1 MIREISAGGSMG
13 KQEGDKMLRLIA
25 LTATSILVFG
35 TSAMAQKV
43 EPVAKDA
50 TVFTYKIHYLEA
62 GRGAPVILLH
72 GSGGEGA
79 RWMPTIQALAPDFRV
94 IAPDQIGWGA
104 SDKPLTIYHGGVFA
118 EFLARFMR
126 EIGIAKAALVGQ
138 SMGAGVALQMA
149 VKYPQLVER
158 MVLVNGGGFISP
170 NDPPPAALASEAS
183 GQRGHS
189 ISPPDWHARQIA
201 NAGTLAESREYLQK
215 MYYNHAL
222 ITDEL
227 VEHNLILRLRSAY
240 TAESVQT
247 ANARGLGNL
256 TEEEVRGIKVPT
268 LLVWGAND
276 KLSPPANADKLNAAI
291 AGSRKLLIDK
301 AGHYPFI
308 EHPDQFNAAVR
319 EFLKPQS

>member
-1 MIREISAGGSMG
+1 
-13 KQEGDKMLRLIA
+13 MLRLFASI
-25 LTATSILVFG
+25 ATSIVVLG

-50 TVFTYKIHYLEA
+50 TVFSYKIHYLEA

-79 RWMPTIQALAPDFRV
+79 RWMPTMQGLAPDFRV

-126 EIGIAKAALVGQ
+126 EIGVPKAALVGQ

-149 VKYPQLVER
+149 VKYPQMVER
-158 MVLVNGGGFISP
+158 MVLVNGGGFVSP
-170 NDPPPAALASEAS
+170 GDPARAA
-183 GQRGHS
+183 
-189 ISPPDWHARQIA
+189 PDWHARQIA
-201 NAGTLAESREYLQK
+201 NAGTLAESREYLEK
-215 MYYNHAL
+215 MYYNHSL
-222 ITDEL
+222 ISDEL

-247 ANARGLGNL
+247 ASARGLGQL
-256 TEEEVRGIKVPT
+256 TEEEVRGIKLPT

-276 KLSPPANADKLNAAI
+276 RLSPPANADKLNAAI

>member
-1 MIREISAGGSMG
+1 
-13 KQEGDKMLRLIA
+13 
-25 LTATSILVFG
+25 
-35 TSAMAQKV
+35 MAQKV
-43 EPVAKDA
+43 DPVAKDA
-50 TVFTYKIHYLEA
+50 TVFSYKIHYLEA

-79 RWMPTIQALAPDFRV
+79 RWMPTIQGLAPDFRV

-104 SDKPLTIYHGGVFA
+104 SDKPMTIYHSGVFA

-126 EIGIAKAALVGQ
+126 EIGVSKASLVGQ

-149 VKYPQLVER
+149 VHYPQLVDR
-158 MVLVNGGGFISP
+158 MVLVNGGGFRSA
-170 NDPPPAALASEAS
+170 NEAPRA
-183 GQRGHS
+183 GAT
-189 ISPPDWHARQIA
+189 DWHARQIS
-201 NAGTLAESREYLQK
+201 NAGTLAESREYLEK
-215 MYYNHAL
+215 MYYNHSL
-222 ITDEL
+222 ISDAL

-240 TAESVQT
+240 TAESVQM
-247 ANARGLGNL
+247 ANARGLGGL
-256 TEEEVRGIKVPT
+256 SEEQVRGIKVPT

-291 AGSRKLLIDK
+291 SGSRKVLIDK

>member
-1 MIREISAGGSMG
+1 
-13 KQEGDKMLRLIA
+13 MLRLFASI
-25 LTATSILVFG
+25 ATSIVVLG

-50 TVFTYKIHYLEA
+50 TVFSYKIHYLEA

-79 RWMPTIQALAPDFRV
+79 RWMPTMQGLAPDFRV

-126 EIGIAKAALVGQ
+126 EIGVPKAALVGQ

-149 VKYPQLVER
+149 VKYPQMVER
-158 MVLVNGGGFISP
+158 MVLVNGGSFTSP
-170 NDPPPAALASEAS
+170 NDPPRTTALASEAS
-183 GQRGHS
+183 GQRGDS
-189 ISPPDWHARQIA
+189 ISARAGHSPEPGSSARAAPDWHARQIA

-215 MYYNHAL
+215 MYYNHGL
-222 ITDEL
+222 ISDEL

-247 ANARGLGNL
+247 ANARGLGQL
-256 TEEEVRGIKVPT
+256 TEEEVRGIKLPT